1 MSAWDR
7 YILGDEVQDREMQ
20 YRADDSISAYC
31 DLILTEY
38 EVTELHRHD
47 VLEWVERRLDGD
59 KSIKI
64 LL

>member
-1 MSAWDR
+1 
-7 YILGDEVQDREMQ
+7 VQDREMQ